1 MSDTLGRFTL
11 PEAGSGTGEE
21 SPLRRA
27 ARQQVERRRKVRADA
42 VAYVV
47 INAFLVGVW
56 AVLDRGYFWPGWVL
70 AIWGVLLLLAFW
82 DVYLRR
88 PVSDAEVDAEVE
100 RRRR

>member
-1 MSDTLGRFTL
+1 
-11 PEAGSGTGEE
+11 
-21 SPLRRA
+21 
-27 ARQQVERRRKVRADA
+27 
-42 VAYVV
+42 
-47 INAFLVGVW
+47 
-56 AVLDRGYFWPGWVL
+56 VLDRGYFWPGWVL